1 MHFVDLSHD
10 PMLPVFMEMGRK
22 LSLTSDPDEVLHI
35 TIDAFR
41 RDPAGGPY
49 VHALCH
55 DLPRG
60 HYRLAP
66 TDPITGLE
74 TTPPSRLFQ
83 EMHNF
88 PVHTSGIISELIRTP
103 EPKLA
108 IDVYLRNDPVLGD
121 RFAPFQ
127 SMAATPMYE
136 DGQQKNWVIAFF
148 NDSRENPER
157 MADAVLRINML
168 MSNIRAG
175 LLMQELKQAKT
186 WIDQELENIRNIQA
200 ALLPPAIPAIP
211 GIQGAAN
218 YETFD
223 RAGGDYY
230 DFLPLE
236 RTNGRNDPQ
245 GPWALIIA
253 DASGHGPAAAVVM
266 AMLHSLFHS
275 YAGPVDSPAGMLEHF
290 NENLQS
296 ARIRHAFVTAFLGV
310 YHPRTGEL
318 RFANAGHEP
327 PLLMTPGAPNP
338 LARVNTKQGF
348 PLGVASR
355 ADVVDA
361 STQLEPGQTLVL
373 YTDGITDAMNADR
386 QRFTIEGIEQALF
399 ECSGEPF
406 CVIENVRDALLDH
419 EAGVRANDDQTI
431 VALRAEPR

>member
-1 MHFVDLSHD
+1 MRFVDISQD
-10 PMLPVFMEMGRK
+10 PMIPVYTEMSRQ
-22 LSLTSDPDEVLHI
+22 LSQTSDPDEVLLI
-35 TIDAFR
+35 TVNAFR
-41 RDPAGGPY
+41 RDPNGGPY

-55 DLPRG
+55 DLPAG
-60 HYRLAP
+60 KYRLAP
-66 TDPITGLE
+66 MDPQTNQE
-74 TTPPSRLFQ
+74 MVPPSRLFH

-88 PVHTSGIISELIRTP
+88 PVYDSGIVSELIKTP

-108 IDVYLRNDPVLGD
+108 VDVYLKDDPVLGD
-121 RFAPFQ
+121 RFAQFQ
-127 SMAATPMYE
+127 SVAAVPMYE
-136 DGQQKNWVIAFF
+136 DGLPKNWVISFLPGARE
-148 NDSRENPER
+148 DSQGV
-157 MADAVLRINML
+157 ADAVLRINML

-175 LLMQELKQAKT
+175 LVMQELQQAKT
-186 WIDQELENIRNIQA
+186 WIDKEVENIREIQA
-200 ALLPPAIPAIP
+200 ALLPASIPAIP
-211 GIQGAAN
+211 GIEGAAN

-230 DFLPLE
+230 DFLPLQ
-236 RTNGRNDPQ
+236 RTNGKFEPE
-245 GPWALIIA
+245 GPWAFIIA

-275 YAGPVDSPAGMLEHF
+275 YAGPTDSPAAILEHF

-310 YHPRTGEL
+310 YDPRTGEL
-318 RFANAGHEP
+318 RYANAGHEP
-327 PLLMTPGAPNP
+327 PLLMTPSAEHP
-338 LARVNTKQGF
+338 LCRIDTSHGF

-355 ADVVDA
+355 VEAVDA
-361 STQLEPGQTLVL
+361 SVRLEPGQTLVL
-373 YTDGITDAMNADR
+373 YTDGITDAMNANR
-386 QRFTIEGIEQALF
+386 QRFTLDGIEQALR